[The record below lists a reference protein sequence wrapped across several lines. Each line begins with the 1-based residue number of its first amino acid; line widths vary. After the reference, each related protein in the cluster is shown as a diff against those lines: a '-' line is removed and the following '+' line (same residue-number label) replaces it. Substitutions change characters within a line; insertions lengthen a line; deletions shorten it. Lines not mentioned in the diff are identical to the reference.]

1 VTPAAPAV
9 PAGPFVPGVVVAF
22 VDAVRRRD
30 LAALHALIDWEETGR
45 RRVHSAAAQL
55 GEEVDP
61 AVRDEI
67 VRRGLDESRRAPD
80 DPELVQPYLGALL
93 GRLGTVRGIR
103 RSGPADGD
111 AEGDAEGEQPD
122 AEANVDPPGADAA
135 GAGQHDR
142 ATYVVQ
148 GDDALLLAAPLDATR
163 AVILGWL

>member
-1 VTPAAPAV
+1 MTPAAPAT

-45 RRVHSAAAQL
+45 RRVHSAAAEL

-103 RSGPADGD
+103 RAGPADGD
-111 AEGDAEGEQPD
+111 AG
-122 AEANVDPPGADAA
+122 
-135 GAGQHDR
+135 R
-142 ATYVVQ
+142 TTYVVQ
-148 GDDALLLAAPLDATR
+148 GDDALLLAAPLDAAR
-163 AVILGWL
+163 AVIVGWL

>member
-1 VTPAAPAV
+1 MTPAAPAV

-45 RRVHSAAAQL
+45 RRVHSAAAEL

-103 RSGPADGD
+103 RAGPADGD
-111 AEGDAEGEQPD
+111 AG
-122 AEANVDPPGADAA
+122 
-135 GAGQHDR
+135 R
-142 ATYVVQ
+142 TTYVVQ
-148 GDDALLLAAPLDATR
+148 GDDALLLAAPLDAAR
-163 AVILGWL
+163 AVIVGWL

>member
-22 VDAVRRRD
+22 VEAVRRRD

-45 RRVHSAAAQL
+45 RRVHSAAAEL

-103 RSGPADGD
+103 RAGPADGDADGD
-111 AEGDAEGEQPD
+111 AEGDD
-122 AEANVDPPGADAA
+122 R
-135 GAGQHDR
+135 HDR
-142 ATYVVQ
+142 ATYVIQ
-148 GDDALLLAAPLDATR
+148 GDDALLLALPLDATR

>member
-1 VTPAAPAV
+1 VTPAAPVV

-45 RRVHSAAAQL
+45 RRVHSAAAEL

-103 RSGPADGD
+103 RAGPADGD
-111 AEGDAEGEQPD
+111 AG
-122 AEANVDPPGADAA
+122 
-135 GAGQHDR
+135 R

>member
-45 RRVHSAAAQL
+45 RRVHSAAAEL

-103 RSGPADGD
+103 RAGPADGD
-111 AEGDAEGEQPD
+111 AG
-122 AEANVDPPGADAA
+122 
-135 GAGQHDR
+135 R
-142 ATYVVQ
+142 TTYVVQ
-148 GDDALLLAAPLDATR
+148 GDDALLLAAPLDAAR
-163 AVILGWL
+163 AVIVGWL

>member
-45 RRVHSAAAQL
+45 RRVHSAAAEL

-103 RSGPADGD
+103 RAGPADGD
-111 AEGDAEGEQPD
+111 AG
-122 AEANVDPPGADAA
+122 
-135 GAGQHDR
+135 R

>member
-1 VTPAAPAV
+1 MTPAAPAV

-45 RRVHSAAAQL
+45 RRVHSAAAEL

-103 RSGPADGD
+103 RAGPADGD
-111 AEGDAEGEQPD
+111 AG
-122 AEANVDPPGADAA
+122 
-135 GAGQHDR
+135 R

>member
-1 VTPAAPAV
+1 
-9 PAGPFVPGVVVAF
+9 
-22 VDAVRRRD
+22 
-30 LAALHALIDWEETGR
+30 
-45 RRVHSAAAQL
+45 
-55 GEEVDP
+55 
-61 AVRDEI
+61 

-103 RSGPADGD
+103 RAGPADGD
-111 AEGDAEGEQPD
+111 AG
-122 AEANVDPPGADAA
+122 
-135 GAGQHDR
+135 R